1 MRSPPHC
8 RVCCQGCCISPPLE
22 CLPAF
27 PLLPPP
33 SCHLV
38 GREPSYPLLL
48 VEFQSVCQTV
58 PWSPHHI
65 VCCQLSGSSFIVGFS
80 KGCPQRLE
88 PSYQQVCR
96 HAYQPILS
104 ANMCF
109 SAAPSTST
117 NASQIDLASVSGRV
131 SASVSKEAS
140 PSTSHIVSQSAD
152 ASVSHHV
159 YQCLGPHIS

>member
-1 MRSPPHC
+1 MHVPPHR
-8 RVCCQGCCISPPLE
+8 RVCCQVSWILPPLE
-22 CLPAF
+22 CLAAF

-33 SCHLV
+33 SCHLS
-38 GREPSYPLLL
+38 GREPSCPLLL
-48 VEFQSVCQTV
+48 VEFQSACQTL

-65 VCCQLSGSSFIVGFS
+65 VCCQVPGSSFIVGFS
-80 KGCPQRLE
+80 KGYPQVLQ
-88 PSYQQVCR
+88 PTYQQVRR
-96 HAYQPILS
+96 HAYQLILS

-140 PSTSHIVSQSAD
+140 PSTLHIVSQSAD
-152 ASVSHHV
+152 ASVSQRV